1 MGKQWGKC
9 SGQHSREMADHEL
22 LDIEE
27 WELVLSKMLKFHFNI
42 SEEIKA
48 VVQAIRQEMKPELIP
63 LAEDK
68 ATFGKLVKKAIRRM
82 WSLEYEVDELQH
94 KFADSIGKMDLDNLD
109 VDFIE
114 DMMLKAKPLRT
125 VLNDIRNRQI
135 TKLEEIKKTYGDAIK
150 DLEAMKITRPPKTEP
165 VKPAEPAPAV
175 APTPAPEAA

>member
-1 MGKQWGKC
+1 MGPVHCKC

-94 KFADSIGKMDLDNLD
+94 KFADSIGKMDLDNL
-109 VDFIE
+109 
-114 DMMLKAKPLRT
+114 
-125 VLNDIRNRQI
+125 
-135 TKLEEIKKTYGDAIK
+135 KKTYGDAIK
-150 DLEAMKITRPPKTEP
+150 DLEPMRVPRPAK
-165 VKPAEPAPAV
+165 
-175 APTPAPEAA
+175 TPAAPEKP